1 MIGDATLVPPKTSQ
15 PLTPPDAKLSKT
27 ATPVFGSAS
36 ADTSATARLAQPVLN
51 EACPDSTGFF
61 VEQPLPAPDQAVS
74 DQPRELFARVS
85 EVPPTAVTKCD
96 DAGNCTP
103 NPLSP
108 VLAVTAMPGWW

>member
-1 MIGDATLVPPKTSQ
+1 MIGDATLVPPNTSQ
-15 PLTPPDAKLSKT
+15 PLKPWNEKLSKT

-36 ADTSATARLAQPVLN
+36 ADASASARLAHPVLN
-51 EACPDSTGFF
+51 DAWPDSAGFF
-61 VEQPLPAPDQAVS
+61 VEQPLPAPDHAVS
-74 DQPRELFARVS
+74 DQPRELVACTS

-108 VLAVTAMPGWW
+108 VLAVIAMPGWL